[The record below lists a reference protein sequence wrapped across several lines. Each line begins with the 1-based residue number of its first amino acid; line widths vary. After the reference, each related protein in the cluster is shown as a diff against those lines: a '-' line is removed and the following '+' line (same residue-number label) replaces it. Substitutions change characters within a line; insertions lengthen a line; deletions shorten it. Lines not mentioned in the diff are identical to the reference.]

1 MELLLGESKDLTVI
15 SVLGMGGSGKT
26 SLVASLLRSPV
37 VKKHFCGFYA
47 WITIS
52 QTNYTIDNVL
62 RSIFKEFA
70 DRVEDNV
77 NPQELNTMNQ
87 VQLVKMIMKKLQHKR
102 YLVVLDDVWEIEN
115 MWLVLKSALLEN
127 SLGSRILLTTRKEDV
142 ATFSLGTKR
151 NVYNVRPLTEN
162 KAWELFWKKAL
173 PHDPDQCSTQLLQT
187 ARNLIKKCGGLPL
200 GIATLGALMSTKKLE
215 FPDWEGVLRSLNW
228 ELSNNQRLNSLKSI
242 LLLSFYELPNR
253 LKQCFLYCG
262 NFPEDFEINPRRL
275 ARLWIAEGFVELG
288 RGMTHDMMAERY
300 ITELVHRGLLQ
311 FTRRNHSTQ
320 CLTMHD
326 LNREFAVSIAE
337 EEGFFHVYNGQ
348 ETNQHNK
355 VYRLAVHENYRG
367 AFGSM
372 SKVRSF
378 FVFGSNI
385 VDSSL
390 LLQNLPCDFTLLRVL
405 DLKDFPIPELSK
417 NIVNCYNLTYLCL
430 KRTQVKELPKG
441 IGKLRNLQTLDI
453 RQTEIKVLPKGIVKL
468 TNLRHLFMR
477 QFNYAAKLMEFD
489 HFNICYSTKALAAGL
504 SNLKKLQV
512 LDSVEAGKDTIREL
526 RSLTQLTKIGL
537 TNVHEVD
544 GEDLCILIKE
554 MKCMNFLLLQAS
566 NVNEVLKIDELS
578 NLASQF
584 LAKLYLIGKLE
595 RLPCWLASLECL
607 KILFLS
613 WSRITDGELIL
624 SHVSTLPNLTTL
636 SLIKSY
642 EGNQLWFENGFVKL
656 EILLLCCMPQLN
668 EVIIERGVMPQLEKL
683 FIVRCSHLLIPR
695 AISNVAKFVCS
706 TEVDPRIVSSD
717 SFTGFMKLLNP
728 HFELDYTAVQAE
740 CVAIF
745 LKEKSKIME
754 ILGNFDGEISV
765 SVREMGMTKSF
776 VLVSLHFI
784 DENWSLK
791 NWVIKFCSLVKPS
804 FVSPCDVIVESLKD
818 WSIKNK
824 VSTVTMSFFFDDD
837 AFDFIKEHGL
847 EDKKLSLNG
856 DMFRVYCCSDCI
868 SSMVQNAF
876 EEVEG
881 ITNKIR
887 CLYNPKS
894 EPLWYLT
901 SSKLKDAI
909 ELWSMGEFSSENVT
923 DYSDVPTVEEWNRVE
938 QVCNIVESIYKV
950 AYGIFHKELMTTY
963 LEFEMGQVEVTC
975 VLL

>member
-1 MELLLGESKDLTVI
+1 MEQTLDLVLGKVLSFVGNELFLLSGVEAELEKIKNELEYMQSLIIDTKGKRGLSDLEKTVVRKFKEKADDIVDFIEEYTYFSNKNRNSNEFYTSIICFPNALIRKHQLATKLHHIRRSIREMRETSNQYYAIDRHHHHHHQQQCNKSDEYDTEWAMKKSIGELALFESDKNLVGIEDSKNELMELLLGESKDLTVI

-695 AISNVAKFVCS
+695 GIEHLS
-706 TEVDPRIVSSD
+706 RLQ
-717 SFTGFMKLLNP
+717 MKRLP
-728 HFELDYTAVQAE
+728 
-740 CVAIF
+740 
-745 LKEKSKIME
+745 
-754 ILGNFDGEISV
+754 
-765 SVREMGMTKSF
+765 
-776 VLVSLHFI
+776 
-784 DENWSLK
+784 
-791 NWVIKFCSLVKPS
+791 
-804 FVSPCDVIVESLKD
+804 
-818 WSIKNK
+818 
-824 VSTVTMSFFFDDD
+824 
-837 AFDFIKEHGL
+837 
-847 EDKKLSLNG
+847 
-856 DMFRVYCCSDCI
+856 
-868 SSMVQNAF
+868 
-876 EEVEG
+876 
-881 ITNKIR
+881 
-887 CLYNPKS
+887 
-894 EPLWYLT
+894 
-901 SSKLKDAI
+901 
-909 ELWSMGEFSSENVT
+909 
-923 DYSDVPTVEEWNRVE
+923 
-938 QVCNIVESIYKV
+938 
-950 AYGIFHKELMTTY
+950 
-963 LEFEMGQVEVTC
+963 
-975 VLL
+975 